1 MKTRTV
7 TAMVA
12 ACFAY
17 ILLILPLARGRAQ
30 ASPAAPEP
38 PSLAFPAVPALAA
51 VPTAPAAPAVPGVP
65 APPAAPPSPATPA
78 WVSEHFGMGSTHRG
92 DGPAADCSDLHI
104 RLDGERPKIEAEERT
119 VTKAEAAVLR
129 AHEVE

>member
-1 MKTRTV
+1 MKTRTM

-30 ASPAAPEP
+30 ASPAVPEP
-38 PSLAFPAVPALAA
+38 PSVPFSAMPALAAIPAVPAPPGA
-51 VPTAPAAPAVPGVP
+51 PPAPAAPAW
-65 APPAAPPSPATPA
+65 A
-78 WVSEHFGMGSTHRG
+78 SEHFGMGSTHWG

-129 AHEVE
+129 VHEV